1 MERDPNLQSTLRK
14 KNMTTPPGDFEVRVM
29 ERLPRSGSVKSREK
43 SYIRMIYLFF
53 ALGLT
58 LGFVLSS
65 AFIGDSF
72 SLFGLSLSEN
82 ISLLHIPLAGVMIW
96 LFDKIHR
103 IWRFQ
108 KGEARLSDI

>member
-1 MERDPNLQSTLRK
+1 MERDPNLRSTLQK
-14 KNMTTPPGDFEVRVM
+14 KNMPKPPGDFEVRVM
-29 ERLPRSGSVKSREK
+29 DHLHRSSPVKSREK

-96 LFDKIHR
+96 LFEKIHR
-103 IWRFQ
+103 VWRFQ
-108 KGEARLSDI
+108 KGEAGLSDI